1 MGGTSCDV
9 GLVTDG
15 AFGSTTEYEV
25 EWGVPVSALFID
37 YTTIGAGGGSIAYVD
52 VGGLLRVGPRS
63 AGADPGPACYGQGG
77 TEPTVTD
84 ANVVLGRLDPDYF
97 LGGEMT
103 LDAAKAHEA
112 VAGLGQTL
120 GLTAVET
127 ARAILE
133 TAAENMAD
141 AIRLMTVERGI
152 DHRDYALIAF
162 GGAGPL
168 HAVDVAAPLEMKK
181 VVVPPHPG
189 LCSALGTLLTDLRVD
204 RARTVNHRSDTVDLP
219 TLNSQLQTLARE
231 AVEDSSATGWRARR
245 ASPATSACA
254 TWARISAS
262 LCSSTRWNS
271 TRTASPGRWKA
282 STASTRSFT
291 VTRSGTRWPR

>member
-1 MGGTSCDV
+1 M
-9 GLVTDG
+9 
-15 AFGSTTEYEV
+15 
-25 EWGVPVSALFID
+25 SA
-37 YTTIGAGGGSIAYVD
+37 ACSASA
-52 VGGLLRVGPRS
+52 RAR

-103 LDAAKAHEA
+103 LDAARAHEA
-112 VAGLGQTL
+112 VAALGATL

-204 RARTVNHRSDTVDLP
+204 RARTVNHRSDSADLDV
-219 TLNSQLQTLARE
+219 LNGQLRALAQARRWRS
-231 AVEDSSATGWRARR
+231 SSARGSKARR
-245 ASPATSACA
+245 GSPATSACA
-254 TWARISAS
+254 TLARTSAS
-262 LCSSTRWNS
+262 WCSSRLWSWT
-271 TRTASPGRWKA
+271 TTASRGRWRA

-291 VTRSGTRWPR
+291 ATRSATRSSR